1 MSGKS
6 DKAHDKVH
14 TCQSSVTMEKT
25 FSEYFD
31 ALDNKAQS
39 RYKQKLDMLSGIPD
53 PYLFETSKTNVDE
66 LECRSWPS
74 IEYPDIYNYF
84 LHRAHTLRISQGLTK
99 VWMATTLQP
108 AAGSTKF
115 KLYVFISM
123 HNLQSSFELV
133 FAIPRGCLGLL

>member
-1 MSGKS
+1 MLSGKS

-31 ALDNKAQS
+31 ALDSKTQS
-39 RYKQKLDMLSGIPD
+39 RYKQKLDMLDGIPD
-53 PYLFETSKTNVDE
+53 PYLIETSKTNVDE

-84 LHRAHTLRISQGLTK
+84 LHLAHTLRIS
-99 VWMATTLQP
+99 
-108 AAGSTKF
+108 
-115 KLYVFISM
+115 
-123 HNLQSSFELV
+123 
-133 FAIPRGCLGLL
+133 